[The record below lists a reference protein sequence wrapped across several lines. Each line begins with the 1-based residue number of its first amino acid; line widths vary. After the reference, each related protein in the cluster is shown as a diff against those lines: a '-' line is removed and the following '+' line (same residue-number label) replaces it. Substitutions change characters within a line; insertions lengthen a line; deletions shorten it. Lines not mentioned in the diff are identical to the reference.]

1 MKLTFAVGRYIYKE
15 GKTMTTNNE
24 AKNKKGQR
32 KQTPLWRTAD
42 RQTADHDAK
51 ARPGKAALTSAT
63 YRTRF

>member
-1 MKLTFAVGRYIYKE
+1 MA
-15 GKTMTTNNE
+15 TNNE